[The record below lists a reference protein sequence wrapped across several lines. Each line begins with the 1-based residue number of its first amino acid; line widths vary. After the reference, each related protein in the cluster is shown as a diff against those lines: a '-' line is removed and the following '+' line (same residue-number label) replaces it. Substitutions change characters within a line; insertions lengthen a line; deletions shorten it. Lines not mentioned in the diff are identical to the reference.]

1 MPKLAWDAA
10 YFLQCADDVRAMAE
24 EMRHPECKRIMSGIA
39 ESYDH
44 MARQTKELQRAVAT
58 LRSFPVAYQRR
69 K

>member
-39 ESYDH
+39 ESYEH
-44 MARQTKELQRAVAT
+44 MARQSKEFGSAVAT
-58 LRSFPVAYQRR
+58 LRSSPLAYQRR